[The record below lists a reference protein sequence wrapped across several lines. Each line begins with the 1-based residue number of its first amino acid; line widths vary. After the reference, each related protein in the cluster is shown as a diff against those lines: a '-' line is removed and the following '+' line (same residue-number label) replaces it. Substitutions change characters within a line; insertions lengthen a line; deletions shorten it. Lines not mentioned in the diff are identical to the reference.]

1 MSPPPGEPSRA
12 MAIAE
17 CECVSG
23 PERRQAEFG
32 SFYRATLVPLR
43 DYLARLLND
52 RSEAQDIAHDAF
64 LKTYHVASRQSVE
77 KPRALLFTIARRLA
91 INHRLRRV
99 RRYLPTENTQLD
111 LAACER
117 RGVVAEVIM
126 RQEDRLFDA
135 ALAQLPP
142 GCRTVVILRFH
153 EHLSHAEIATRLGI
167 SLSTVANHLTRAL
180 RLLRQHVPTDPA
192 P

>member
-1 MSPPPGEPSRA
+1 MSPPPGEPARVL
-12 MAIAE
+12 AITE
-17 CECVSG
+17 CECVTA

-32 SFYRATLVPLR
+32 SFYRATIAPLR
-43 DYLARLLND
+43 DYLSRLLND
-52 RSEAQDIAHDAF
+52 RSEAQDIAHDAY
-64 LKTYHVASRQSVE
+64 LKTYHVASHQEVD

-99 RRYLPTENTQLD
+99 RRYLPTENAQLD
-111 LAACER
+111 LEACER
-117 RGVVAEVIM
+117 RNVVAEVIA
-126 RQEDRLFDA
+126 RQEDHLFDA
-135 ALAQLPP
+135 ALAHLPP
-142 GCRTVVILRFH
+142 GCRTVVILRFN
-153 EHLSHAEIATRLGI
+153 EHLSHAEIAARLGI